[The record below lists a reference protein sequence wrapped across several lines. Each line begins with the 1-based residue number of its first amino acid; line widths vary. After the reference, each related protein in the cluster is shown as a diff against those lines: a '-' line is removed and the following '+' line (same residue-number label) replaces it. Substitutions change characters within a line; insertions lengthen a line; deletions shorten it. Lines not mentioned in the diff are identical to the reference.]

1 MGAGKGMD
9 GTATGHPSFPTP
21 GLVLNPLQGLP
32 CEHQTLPAASEGTG
46 GGTVGTNMVAVGA
59 ACLQP
64 QGTRRTKP
72 AEWLLLTLAVTGE
85 VGQGRTQGGTGKEP
99 QGQDAGTQET
109 LSGGSPKLLEESDRS
124 WDPAKQ
130 EKWSQRNTAL

>member
-1 MGAGKGMD
+1 MGVRKGMD
-9 GTATGHPSFPTP
+9 GAATGHRSFPTP

-32 CEHQTLPAASEGTG
+32 CEHQTVPAASEGTG
-46 GGTVGTNMVAVGA
+46 GGTVGTNIVAVGA

-85 VGQGRTQGGTGKEP
+85 EGQGGTQGDAGKEP
-99 QGQDAGTQET
+99 QGQDVGTQET
-109 LSGGSPKLLEESDRS
+109 LCGAPLNS
-124 WDPAKQ
+124 
-130 EKWSQRNTAL
+130 